1 MLAGLCAERRLR
13 LRRRLRRQYDLAE
26 PLYSEALQL
35 LARAPCGADLACAWR
50 LCQQLNGS
58 PACSQE
64 TTLGVSHPSVGAT
77 LHNLAGLYV
86 QKGDFA
92 AARQAYA
99 NALAKK
105 EASLGRH
112 HPEYAATLAQL
123 AEVVRVQGRLD
134 DAAALL
140 RQAADVLDAVGAGHT
155 RIAIAR
161 LGRLAAV
168 LAEGGKLNDAV
179 AVHRR
184 LLQSAENA
192 PDPKPSAVVQAQ
204 TGLADALCRIGRHDD
219 AIDLYRQSLAILQGL
234 GTAAGNDAA
243 AAVVRRRLA
252 EAELAAHGTD
262 AAALDGAERL
272 LVDAVAALRV
282 AVEQDAARVAG
293 AGASAPGKASG
304 VSPSKAAASAKRA
317 EDAAAAN
324 RLELAF
330 ALTALAVLHARRGRA
345 DAAADASRA
354 AHEALQHVSSGVAR
368 DALAAKLLRLRR

>member
-1 MLAGLCAERRLR
+1 M
-13 LRRRLRRQYDLAE
+13 RRQYDLAE

-35 LARAPCGADLACAWR
+35 LARAPRGAAELACMWR
-50 LCQQLNGS
+50 LAELLS
-58 PACSQE
+58 RAPACSQE
-64 TTLGVSHPSVGAT
+64 VTLGVSHPSVGAT
-77 LHNLAGLYV
+77 LHNLAGLYM

-123 AEVVRVQGRLD
+123 AEVVRLQGRLD

-155 RIAIAR
+155 RIAISR

-168 LAEGGKLNDAV
+168 LTEGGKLSEAV

-192 PDPKPSAVVQAQ
+192 PDPKPSALVQAQ
-204 TGLADALCRIGRHDD
+204 TGLADALCRIGRHDE
-219 AIDLYRQSLAILQGL
+219 AGHLYLQSLAVLRGL
-234 GTAAGNDAA
+234 GTDAGSAA
-243 AAVVRRRLA
+243 AAAGVQRRLA
-252 EAELAAHGTD
+252 EAELAAHGAD
-262 AAALDGAERL
+262 AAAIERAERL
-272 LVDAVAALRV
+272 LLDAVATLR
-282 AVEQDAARVAG
+282 AVVEKDAAFG
-293 AGASAPGKASG
+293 AGSAAASLGKAS
-304 VSPSKAAASAKRA
+304 VAPPSKAAASAKRA

-324 RLELAF
+324 RLELAS
-330 ALTALAVLHARRGRA
+330 ALAALAALHARRGRA
-345 DAAADASRA
+345 DAAAEAYRA
-354 AHEALQHVSSGVAR
+354 AHEALQQVAGGAAK
-368 DALAAKLLRLRR
+368 DALQAKLQKLRR